1 MCLIGKLVTFCSSY
15 VNSMRSSI
23 YYINDNLLDGC
34 SCHSD
39 LLWIYHDRG
48 WETYHSPEAKSCHFS
63 QMSQQTLWI
72 LLCVLHEC
80 RVFLILFFN
89 CNGKEHICR
98 VNLTYRGF
106 EGLLICSS
114 YNTCLAQQLQLG
126 LLLGHAFSELVM
138 PMKSFVLQDPS
149 GFCRSQTGI
158 LHIDMITITHAF
170 WWSLMV
176 ALTSTRPRGMHYC
189 FSFTMV
195 TRVRGSFRGIH
206 LFFSTVAAITL
217 QAKPKT
223 QCGGYSNCQVYRFQL
238 YSPGWGKG
246 HWVGA
251 FTHWVHQ
258 EPYFSQDSIV
268 PGSPKPL

>member
-1 MCLIGKLVTFCSSY
+1 MWTAWDHQYIISMIIYWMDVHVIQISYEYIMTEDGRLIIALRQNPATSARWANRHYEYCCVSY
-15 VNSMRSSI
+15 MN
-23 YYINDNLLDGC
+23 
-34 SCHSD
+34 
-39 LLWIYHDRG
+39 
-48 WETYHSPEAKSCHFS
+48 A
-63 QMSQQTLWI
+63 
-72 LLCVLHEC
+72 
-80 RVFLILFFN
+80 VFLILFFN

-106 EGLLICSS
+106 EALLICSS

-138 PMKSFVLQDPS
+138 PMKSFILQDPS

-176 ALTSTRPRGMHYC
+176 ALTSTRPWGMHYC

-268 PGSPKPL
+268 PGSPKPPL